1 MPEINDQVH
10 SKFKMF
16 TGPLQSGGVDALA
29 KELAGF
35 VKESGVAAKSI
46 GAEYLE
52 SAGKLVLTLG
62 YRDDEPG
69 YPVAVRSVDL
79 GKIETLDAPALAR
92 LEKAMSDATAGVSGI
107 ICHELFITGDKEFFM
122 VLMTTA

>member
-1 MPEINDQVH
+1 MPEITGQVH
-10 SKFKMF
+10 SKFKLF
-16 TGPLQSGGVDALA
+16 TGPLESGGVDGLA
-29 KELAGF
+29 QKLVGF

-52 SAGKLVLTLG
+52 AAGKLVLTLG

-69 YPVAVRSVDL
+69 YPVAVRSVKL
-79 GKIETLDAPALAR
+79 GKFESLDDASLAR
-92 LEKAMSDATAGVSGI
+92 LEKGMSDATAGVSGI
-107 ICHELFITGDKEFFM
+107 ICHELFITGEREFFM